1 MSIGLKKVSATY
13 QRAMQHIFDDML
25 PEEADDYVDDIIVKT
40 KMRKDDLSTLL
51 KVVKKCRS
59 YNLGLNP
66 GKCAFDVTSGQFI
79 GFSVHDNTRGSSER

>member
-25 PEEADDYVDDIIVKT
+25 PEETDDYVDDIIVKT

-51 KVVKKCRS
+51 EVLKK
-59 YNLGLNP
+59 
-66 GKCAFDVTSGQFI
+66 
-79 GFSVHDNTRGSSER
+79 